1 MMSDRQNLLAQK
13 MRDLQIHRHEIEL
26 KKLRSS
32 PSDLLAT
39 SLLRA
44 LDAALAAAD
53 IIEAYII
60 SLPLGFGREPGWS
73 IALFSESQLPA
84 EQQIEMIV
92 AAQEASESFEI
103 TIEIFCWQ
111 ENALQL
117 AEAMATGIRIWPRN
131 HTLHKDEQL

>member
-1 MMSDRQNLLAQK
+1 MMSDRESLLAQK

-26 KKLRSS
+26 KKLRAS
-32 PSDLLAT
+32 PGDQLAT
-39 SLLRA
+39 SFLRA
-44 LDAALAAAD
+44 LEAALAAAD
-53 IIEAYII
+53 IVEAYII
-60 SLPLGFGREPGWS
+60 PPPLGFGRERGWG

-92 AAQEASESFEI
+92 AAQEASECFEI
-103 TIEIFCWQ
+103 AIEIFCWP